1 MADQPDAVQAE
12 RPPFP
17 DEMAEASFN
26 TLVSLIEARNS
37 EVGKI
42 NAVKGDRVALT
53 EQVEAQSTK
62 AEIVEARNA
71 RDEAQA
77 VLDEAV
83 MALHAVVTPEV
94 DALLADAEGSV
105 KEAEEAVKEQDAK
118 IKPGVQFFK
127 KMFGEDLAGHLP
139 ALARLKGFSTKGA
152 GSSGRRVRG
161 YTVDVT
167 VDGETRGFDNLAS
180 AAKYLVVD
188 TSVLQEAFFAAAGNP
203 EKLKD
208 APNRVDFDVTFTE
221 TYADE
226 TTGENTAHLV
236 ATREE
241 KDEAPA
247 EAEDDSEAE
256 GTDEDE

>member
-1 MADQPDAVQAE
+1 MTDQVTDAVEE
-12 RPPFP
+12 RPNFP

-26 TLVSLIEARNS
+26 TLVSLINERNA

-62 AEIVEARNA
+62 PEIVAARKA

-127 KMFGEDLAGHLP
+127 KMFGEELANHLP

-167 VDGETRGFDNLAS
+167 VDGESRGFDNLAS

-203 EKLKD
+203 DKLKD
-208 APNRVDFDVTFTE
+208 APDRVDFNVEYTE
-221 TYADE
+221 TYDDD
-226 TTGENTAHLV
+226 TTEQKTAYLV
-236 ATREE
+236 ATREA

-247 EAEDDSEAE
+247 ESDES
-256 GTDEDE
+256 EDESED